1 MRTFLLPRE
10 LSTATRRKLDAIRR
24 SQGPAH
30 SLVQRAEIILLAA
43 DGWPCQAIANTLD
56 VSPSTV
62 RRWCRRFEEQG
73 LKGLGCHGEG
83 HPTDKA
89 APRHGDSDGSN
100 ISNTIECLL
109 RLRSVCDQF
118 KDAELGPSSGNLAQ
132 ELSALEDVLMDY
144 LAAQRGHRDS
154 VGLLTVAVV
163 GDFNS
168 GKSTFIN
175 GLLEKDLCPT
185 GEEPTTSSV
194 THFIHGDRERI
205 EREEPAGHRQ
215 LVEKPEYDSQVRHQ
229 KTGDQEPCIFH
240 ISVKAS
246 VLEHIRL
253 VDTPGFNA
261 PPPNRDDTRV
271 TQEAIK
277 GADALIVL
285 MDICKGNPTK
295 SLLEQLDRLQP
306 DSQAGS
312 RPPMFLLLNKAENL
326 PPTQRRE
333 VKSEC
338 RTRYGD
344 RFRDVALISARQ
356 LKESVDAA
364 PLETLEKATHRIRQA
379 LQCRDPF
386 KAVISAQVVP
396 ETETDIYRVDINGN
410 VYDVPTSSDGRL
422 ASRDQLSKMMRS
434 VSKERHLLLER
445 QFQKKAYQLRE
456 KWQHTLAGLDKAIKR
471 ESGKSRGTGD
481 GTGDIKSKA
490 LDAIENAKSE
500 ITRSIREIF
509 VEVIDSIVTNE
520 QRWKEGKIWGGST
533 FYQVKISL
541 GMGQIVAE
549 GHGHWDHITHM
560 YKTLL
565 SFLKVPT
572 ATLSVPTAGNFKR
585 KLKMRCLRILRD
597 FLGSEKEKLEMGEFF
612 EPVRNRNYWR
622 FETKDED
629 LRDDRFRSKT
639 NDYKSRIDQWIL
651 IVSQEALQPQID
663 QLREA
668 VIQSAERNLSIVQES
683 AEELDKL
690 RQRFDEMKEAAP

>member
-62 RRWCRRFEEQG
+62 LRWCRRFEEQG

-83 HPTDKA
+83 HPTDK
-89 APRHGDSDGSN
+89 PSPTQEDSDGSN

-132 ELSALEDVLMDY
+132 ELSALEDDVMDY

-175 GLLEKDLCPT
+175 ALLEKDLCPT

-205 EREEPAGHRQ
+205 EREEPDGHRQ
-215 LVEKPEYDSQVRHQ
+215 LVEKPEYDSKVRRQ

-240 ISVKAS
+240 ISLKAS

-261 PPPNRDDTRV
+261 PPPNRNDTRV
-271 TQEAIK
+271 TQEAIT

-285 MDICKGNPTK
+285 MDIRKGNPTK
-295 SLLEQLDRLQP
+295 SLLEQLDRLQKDP
-306 DSQAGS
+306 QAGS
-312 RPPMFLLLNKAENL
+312 RSPMFLLLNKAEDL
-326 PPTQRRE
+326 APTQRRE

-344 RFRDVALISARQ
+344 RFNDVALISACQ

-364 PLETLEKATHRIRQA
+364 LLDTLEKATHQIRQA
-379 LQCRDPF
+379 LHRRDPF
-386 KAVISAQVVP
+386 KARISAQVVP
-396 ETETDIYRVDINGN
+396 ETETEIYRVDIDGN
-410 VYDVPTSSDGRL
+410 VYDVPTSSDGGL
-422 ASRDQLSKMMRS
+422 ASRNQLSEMIRS

-445 QFQKKAYQLRE
+445 QFQKKISQLRE
-456 KWQHTLAGLDKAIKR
+456 RWQHTLSGLDKAIKR
-471 ESGKSRGTGD
+471 ESGKSRGAAD
-481 GTGDIKSKA
+481 GTGNIKSKA
-490 LDAIENAKSE
+490 LDAIDNAKSE
-500 ITRSIREIF
+500 ITRSIREI
-509 VEVIDSIVTNE
+509 VEEGIDSIVTNG
-520 QRWKEGKIWGGST
+520 QRWKEGRIWGGST
-533 FYQVKISL
+533 FYQVNINL
-541 GMGQIVAE
+541 ATAQVVVE

-565 SFLKVPT
+565 SYLKIPT
-572 ATLSVPTAGNFKR
+572 PSPSVPTAGNFKR

-597 FLGSEKEKLEMGEFF
+597 FQESEKESLGMDEIFKPG
-612 EPVRNRNYWR
+612 RNRNYWR
-622 FETKDED
+622 HETKDED

-639 NDYKSRIDQWIL
+639 NDYKSRMDQWIL
-651 IVSQEALQPQID
+651 TVSQEALQPQID

-668 VIQSAERNLSIVQES
+668 VVQSAERNLSTVQES

-690 RQRFDEMKEAAP
+690 RQRFNEMKEVAP